1 MMLQPEFARALAVG
15 GEVGFGEHVAVF
27 NAKAVKSID
36 LNVIIIIRE
45 GIRST
50 VSGDHNQRS
59 GLVLMNAI
67 RSSFEEEINL

>member
-1 MMLQPEFARALAVG
+1 MLELEFARALAVG
-15 GEVGFGEHVAVF
+15 GKIGFGEHVAVF
-27 NAKAVKSID
+27 NDKPVKSID

-59 GLVLMNAI
+59 VSVLMNAI